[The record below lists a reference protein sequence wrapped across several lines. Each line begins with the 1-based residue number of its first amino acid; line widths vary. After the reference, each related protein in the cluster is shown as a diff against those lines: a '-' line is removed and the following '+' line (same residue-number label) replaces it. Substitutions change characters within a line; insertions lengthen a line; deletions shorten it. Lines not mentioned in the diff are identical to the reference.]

1 MNWQNPNPARNDTL
15 DPEAAAV
22 WHGRKEDQPMTTASG
37 SAAEILRAAKIVE
50 SVVGNAW
57 ATDADGRF
65 IYVTPDALTF
75 LNLTLDDLN
84 TPPEEGSLGWKRVIH
99 PEDYEDAAVAWRH
112 SLRTGDSYNVEHRMM
127 RANGTYG
134 WGRSTGQPLYDSE
147 GRTLGWY
154 GTVIDGGVSTSADD
168 RPSPQALDVPVH
180 DAASENP
187 PLNLI
192 HPHDRPAT
200 EQAMARAFWHGIPQ
214 VVSYRRRQADGSY
227 RWAELRAEPGYAVS
241 VDVDP
246 MVSQPTERW
255 TKSTTLGET
264 VEAVRAAKAVE
275 GLFGAAFAFDTS
287 GIFTYTT
294 PIAQTSISLTLED
307 LNEPLSAS
315 SFLDGGDLGW
325 KRSVH
330 PDDYED
336 AAVALRRCL
345 RTGEQFHH
353 EWRVLRTTGQWVW
366 HRFAVRP
373 TYDTQGRITGWYGVG
388 IDIDVYKKTE
398 AALRERERELS
409 QLIDM
414 VPSHLWRLS
423 PDGEPTFFN
432 KRMADF
438 LGMDV
443 ADMDSPGMSRLDRLI
458 ATIHPDD
465 AAEFRN
471 ALNRSLAGG
480 ERFAMRYRLRRADG
494 VYHWMSSRAEPLRNE
509 EGRIVQWYGLCHDID
524 DQVHAEDALRESERS
539 LRQLIETLP
548 ALIYCAAPDGKPIYR
563 SQQLREFLGFN
574 LEDKDQ
580 GARSRLVGTL
590 DAIIHPDDLTVVK
603 ERYGH
608 SLDTGEPYAM
618 RHRLRRSDGEYRWVE
633 TRTAAMRNAEGA
645 IVQWNGVCFDIE
657 DQVQAQEELRLAQER
672 LARASQAA
680 SLAELSASIAHEVNQ
695 PLAAVVANSHAC
707 QRWLNA
713 EPPNLERAQKTV
725 ERITRD
731 ANSAAD
737 VVNRIRALF
746 RQSAEARTDA
756 SIVGVIAEARE
767 VLAEEASRRGVR
779 IDVTV
784 ASGLPAVQLDRVQ
797 IQQVLVNLIRNGLDA
812 MNSSAS
818 PRIVSIRARRSDRMI
833 RIEICDRGPGVAFP
847 ERIFEP
853 FFTTKGDG
861 MGMGLAICR
870 SIVESHGGRLWA
882 EKNEPQGAKF
892 VFTLPIEP
900 DATP

>member
-1 MNWQNPNPARNDTL
+1 
-15 DPEAAAV
+15 
-22 WHGRKEDQPMTTASG
+22 MTTSSG
-37 SAAEILRAAKIVE
+37 SVAEILRAAKIVE
-50 SVVGNAW
+50 AVVGNAW

-65 IYVTPDALTF
+65 IYVTPDALAY
-75 LNLTLDDLN
+75 LGLTMDDLN
-84 TPPEEGSLGWKRVIH
+84 SAPEEGGFGWIRVIH
-99 PEDYEDAAVAWRH
+99 PQDYDDAATAWRQ
-112 SLRTGDSYNVEHRMM
+112 SLGSGEPYNVQHRMLQ
-127 RANGTYG
+127 ANGVYG
-134 WGRSTGQPLYDSE
+134 WGRSTGQPMRDDS
-147 GRTLGWY
+147 GRIAGWY
-154 GTVIDGGVSTSADD
+154 GTVIDSGVPENADD
-168 RPSPQALDVPVH
+168 RSPQPAGASAQDADSDKLPLD
-180 DAASENP
+180 
-187 PLNLI
+187 LI
-192 HPHDRPAT
+192 HPHDRPAA

-214 VVSYRRRQADGSY
+214 LVGYRRRQADGSY
-227 RWAELRAEPGYAVS
+227 RWAELRAEPGYGVS

-246 MVSQPTERW
+246 MVSKPGERW
-255 TKSTTLGET
+255 TTSDALGET
-264 VEAVRAAKAVE
+264 VEAVRGARAVE
-275 GLFGAAFAFDTS
+275 GLFGAAFAFDPS
-287 GIFTYTT
+287 GTFTYAT
-294 PIAQTSISLTLED
+294 PIAQTSIALTLED
-307 LNEPLSAS
+307 LNEPLSVD

-336 AAVALRRCL
+336 AAAALRHCL
-345 RTGEQFHH
+345 RTGEYFHH

-398 AALRERERELS
+398 AALRERQRELS

-414 VPSHLWRLS
+414 VPSHLWRLG

-432 KRMADF
+432 RRMADF

-443 ADMDSPGMSRLDRLI
+443 ADMDQPGMSRLDRLI
-458 ATIHPDD
+458 ATVHPDD
-465 AAEFRN
+465 ATEFRN
-471 ALNRSLAGG
+471 ALNRSLASG

-494 VYHWMSSRAEPLRNE
+494 VYHWMSSRAEPMRNE
-509 EGRIVQWYGLCHDID
+509 DGRIVQWYGLCHDID

-574 LEDKDQ
+574 LEDKDE
-580 GARSRLVGTL
+580 GARSRLAGTL
-590 DAIIHPDDLTVVK
+590 DAIIHPDDLSIVK

-608 SLDTGEPYAM
+608 SLGTGEPYALQ
-618 RHRLRRSDGEYRWVE
+618 HRLRRSDGVYRWVE

-657 DQVQAQEELRLAQER
+657 DQVRAQKELRLAQER

-713 EPPNLERAQKTV
+713 EPPNIERAQKTV

-731 ANSAAD
+731 ANAAAD

-746 RQSAEARTDA
+746 RQSAETRTGA
-756 SIVGVIAEARE
+756 SIAAVIAEARE

-779 IDVTV
+779 MDVAV
-784 ASGLPAVQLDRVQ
+784 ESGLPAVQLDRVQ

-812 MNSSAS
+812 MNSSS
-818 PRIVSIRARRSDRMI
+818 GLKVISIQARRSEETV
-833 RIEICDRGPGVAFP
+833 RIEIGDRGSGVEFP

-892 VFTLPIEP
+892 VFTLPVELET
-900 DATP
+900 TP

>member
-1 MNWQNPNPARNDTL
+1 
-15 DPEAAAV
+15 
-22 WHGRKEDQPMTTASG
+22 MTTAPG
-37 SAAEILRAAKIVE
+37 PAAEILRAAKIVE

-65 IYVTPDALTF
+65 IYVTPDALAF

-99 PEDYEDAAVAWRH
+99 PDDYEAAATAWRH
-112 SLRTGDSYNVEHRMM
+112 SLRSGEPYNVEHRMLL
-127 RANGTYG
+127 ANGAYG
-134 WGRSTGQPLYDSE
+134 WGRSTGQPLHDGH
-147 GRTLGWY
+147 GRILGWY
-154 GTVIDGGVSTSADD
+154 GTVIDAGVSTSGAH
-168 RPSPQALDVPVH
+168 RPPDVPVH
-180 DAASENP
+180 DVASDTP
-187 PLNLI
+187 QLNLV
-192 HPHDRPAT
+192 HPHDRPAA

-241 VDVDP
+241 VDVEP
-246 MVSQPTERW
+246 MVSKPGERW
-255 TKSTTLGET
+255 TTSDTPDET
-264 VEAVRAAKAVE
+264 VEAVRGARAVE
-275 GLFGAAFAFDTS
+275 GLFGAAFAFDPS
-287 GIFTYTT
+287 GTFTYAT
-294 PIAQTSISLTLED
+294 PIAQTSIALTLED
-307 LNEPLSAS
+307 LNEPLSAN
-315 SFLDGGDLGW
+315 SFLNGGDLGW

-330 PDDYED
+330 PDDYE
-336 AAVALRRCL
+336 AAAAALRHCL
-345 RTGEQFHH
+345 RTGEYFHH
-353 EWRVLRTTGQWVW
+353 EWRVLRTTGQWVS

-398 AALRERERELS
+398 AALRERQRELS

-432 KRMADF
+432 RRMADF

-443 ADMDSPGMSRLDRLI
+443 ADMDQPEMSRLDRLI
-458 ATIHPDD
+458 ATVHPDD
-465 AAEFRN
+465 AAEFRS
-471 ALNRSLAGG
+471 ALNRSLASG

-494 VYHWMSSRAEPLRNE
+494 VYHWMSSRAEPTRNE
-509 EGRIVQWYGLCHDID
+509 DGDIVQWYGLCHDID
-524 DQVHAEDALRESERS
+524 DQVHAENALRESERS

-574 LEDKDQ
+574 LEDKDE
-580 GARSRLVGTL
+580 GARSRLIGTL
-590 DAIIHPDDLTVVK
+590 DAIIHPDDLAVVK

-608 SLDTGEPYAM
+608 SLGTGEPYALQ
-618 RHRLRRSDGEYRWVE
+618 HRLRRFDGEYRWVE

-657 DQVQAQEELRLAQER
+657 DQVRAQEELRLAQER

-713 EPPNLERAQKTV
+713 EPPNIERAQKTV

-731 ANSAAD
+731 ANAAAD

-746 RQSAEARTDA
+746 RQSAETRTGA
-756 SIVGVIAEARE
+756 SIAAVIAEARE
-767 VLAEEASRRGVR
+767 VLAEETSRRGVR
-779 IDVTV
+779 IDVAV
-784 ASGLPAVQLDRVQ
+784 ESGLPAAQLDRVQ
-797 IQQVLVNLIRNGLDA
+797 IQQVLVNLIRNGMDA
-812 MNSSAS
+812 MNSSS
-818 PRIVSIRARRSDRMI
+818 GLKVVSIQARRSEETV
-833 RIEICDRGPGVAFP
+833 RIEIGDRGSGVEFP

-892 VFTLPIEP
+892 VFTLPVDPET
-900 DATP
+900 TP

>member
-1 MNWQNPNPARNDTL
+1 
-15 DPEAAAV
+15 
-22 WHGRKEDQPMTTASG
+22 MTTASG

-57 ATDADGRF
+57 ATDAHGRF
-65 IYVTPDALTF
+65 IYVTAAALTF

-147 GRTLGWY
+147 GRILGWY
-154 GTVIDGGVSTSADD
+154 GTVIDGGENAATGD
-168 RPSPQALDVPVH
+168 SPLESGQPEPATAGP
-180 DAASENP
+180 P
-187 PLNLI
+187 PLAII
-192 HPHDRPAT
+192 HPHDRAIAT
-200 EQAMARAFWHGIPQ
+200 QAAAYAFWTGVPQ
-214 VVSYRRRQADGSY
+214 VVSYRQRQADGSY
-227 RWAELRAEPGYAVS
+227 RRTEFRAEPGYGISVEVS
-241 VDVDP
+241 D
-246 MVSQPTERW
+246 MVSRPGERW
-255 TKSTTLGET
+255 TTTEAIGET
-264 VEAVRAAKAVE
+264 AEAIRAAKVIENLYGKAW
-275 GLFGAAFAFDTS
+275 AFDAA
-287 GIFTYTT
+287 GQFTYVT
-294 PIAQTSISLTLED
+294 PSAQIAIDMTLED
-307 LNEPLSAS
+307 LNKPVRGG
-315 SFLDGGDLGW
+315 SFIDGGDTGWSLG
-325 KRSVH
+325 VH
-330 PDDYED
+330 PDDYEN
-336 AAVALRRCL
+336 AASGLRQSL
-345 RTGEQFHH
+345 RTGEHWNV
-353 EWRVLRTTGQWVW
+353 EYRMLRASGEYVW
-366 HRFAVRP
+366 HRIAARP
-373 TYDTQGRITGWYGVG
+373 TRDTQGRITGWYGTS
-388 IDIDVYKKTE
+388 IDIDVYRKTE

-465 AAEFRN
+465 AADFSN

-494 VYHWMSSRAEPLRNE
+494 VYHWMSSSAEPLRNE

-574 LEDKDQ
+574 LEDKDK

-590 DAIIHPDDLTVVK
+590 DAIIHPDDLAVVK
-603 ERYGH
+603 ERYGR

-633 TRTAAMRNAEGA
+633 TRTAAMRNAEGE

-657 DQVQAQEELRLAQER
+657 DQVRAQEELRLAQER

-779 IDVTV
+779 MDVTV
-784 ASGLPAVQLDRVQ
+784 ESGLPAVQLDRVQ

-812 MNSSAS
+812 MYSSAG
-818 PRIVSIRARRSDRMI
+818 PKIVSIRARRSEEMV
-833 RIEICDRGPGVAFP
+833 RIEIGDRGPGVAFP

-861 MGMGLAICR
+861 MGMGLAICC

-892 VFTLPIEP
+892 IFTLPIKP
-900 DATP
+900 GVTP

>member
-1 MNWQNPNPARNDTL
+1 
-15 DPEAAAV
+15 
-22 WHGRKEDQPMTTASG
+22 
-37 SAAEILRAAKIVE
+37 
-50 SVVGNAW
+50 
-57 ATDADGRF
+57 
-65 IYVTPDALTF
+65 
-75 LNLTLDDLN
+75 
-84 TPPEEGSLGWKRVIH
+84 
-99 PEDYEDAAVAWRH
+99 
-112 SLRTGDSYNVEHRMM
+112 
-127 RANGTYG
+127 
-134 WGRSTGQPLYDSE
+134 
-147 GRTLGWY
+147 
-154 GTVIDGGVSTSADD
+154 
-168 RPSPQALDVPVH
+168 
-180 DAASENP
+180 
-187 PLNLI
+187 
-192 HPHDRPAT
+192 
-200 EQAMARAFWHGIPQ
+200 
-214 VVSYRRRQADGSY
+214 
-227 RWAELRAEPGYAVS
+227 
-241 VDVDP
+241 
-246 MVSQPTERW
+246 MVSKPGERW
-255 TKSTTLGET
+255 TTSDALGET
-264 VEAVRAAKAVE
+264 VEAVRGARAVE
-275 GLFGAAFAFDTS
+275 GLFGAAFAFDPS
-287 GIFTYTT
+287 GTFTYAT
-294 PIAQTSISLTLED
+294 PIAQTSIALTLED
-307 LNEPLSAS
+307 LNEPLSVD

-336 AAVALRRCL
+336 AAAALRHCL
-345 RTGEQFHH
+345 RTGEYFHH

-398 AALRERERELS
+398 AALRERQRELS

-414 VPSHLWRLS
+414 VPSHLWRLG

-432 KRMADF
+432 RRMADF

-443 ADMDSPGMSRLDRLI
+443 ADMDQPGMSRLDRLI
-458 ATIHPDD
+458 ATVHPDD
-465 AAEFRN
+465 ATEFRN
-471 ALNRSLAGG
+471 ALNRSLASG

-494 VYHWMSSRAEPLRNE
+494 VYHWMSSRAEPMRNE
-509 EGRIVQWYGLCHDID
+509 DGRIVQWYGLCHDID

-574 LEDKDQ
+574 LEDKDE
-580 GARSRLVGTL
+580 GARSRLAGTL
-590 DAIIHPDDLTVVK
+590 DAIIHPDDLSIVK

-608 SLDTGEPYAM
+608 SLGTGEPYALQ
-618 RHRLRRSDGEYRWVE
+618 HRLRRSDGVYRWVE

-657 DQVQAQEELRLAQER
+657 DQVRAQEELRLAQER

-713 EPPNLERAQKTV
+713 EPPNIERAQKTV

-731 ANSAAD
+731 ANAAAD

-746 RQSAEARTDA
+746 RQSAETRTGA
-756 SIVGVIAEARE
+756 SIAAVIAEARE

-779 IDVTV
+779 MDVAV
-784 ASGLPAVQLDRVQ
+784 ESGLPAVQLDRVQ

-812 MNSSAS
+812 MNSSS
-818 PRIVSIRARRSDRMI
+818 GLKVISIQARRSEETV
-833 RIEICDRGPGVAFP
+833 RIEIGDRGSGVEFP

-892 VFTLPIEP
+892 VFTLPVELET
-900 DATP
+900 TP

>member
-1 MNWQNPNPARNDTL
+1 
-15 DPEAAAV
+15 
-22 WHGRKEDQPMTTASG
+22 MTIVSG
-37 SAAEILRAAKIVE
+37 SNAEILRAAKIVE

-57 ATDADGRF
+57 ATDADGKF
-65 IYVTPDALTF
+65 IYVTPDALAF

-99 PEDYEDAAVAWRH
+99 PEDYEDAAAMWRR
-112 SLRTGDSYNVEHRMM
+112 SLRTGEPYNVEHRMLL
-127 RANGTYG
+127 ANGAYG
-134 WGRSTGQPLYDSE
+134 WGRSTGQTLHDGH
-147 GRTLGWY
+147 GRILGWY
-154 GTVIDGGVSTSADD
+154 GTVIDSGVSTIADD
-168 RPSPQALDVPVH
+168 RWPPEAADAPVQDVVS
-180 DAASENP
+180 DKP
-187 PLNLI
+187 PLNLV
-192 HPHDRPAT
+192 HPHDRPVA

-214 VVSYRRRQADGSY
+214 VVSYRQRQDDGSY
-227 RWAELRAEPGYAVS
+227 RWTKLRAEPGYAVS

-246 MVSQPTERW
+246 MVSGPGERW
-255 TKSTTLGET
+255 TTSDTLGET
-264 VEAVRAAKAVE
+264 VEAVRAARAVE
-275 GLFGAAFAFDTS
+275 GLFGAAFAFDPS
-287 GIFTYTT
+287 GTFTYAT
-294 PIAQTSISLTLED
+294 PIAQTSIALTLEE
-307 LNEPLSAS
+307 LNEPLSGN

-336 AAVALRRCL
+336 AATALRRCL
-345 RTGEQFHH
+345 CTGEHFHH

-414 VPSHLWRLS
+414 VPSHLWRLD

-443 ADMDSPGMSRLDRLI
+443 ADMDKSGMSRLDGLI
-458 ATIHPDD
+458 ATVHPDD
-465 AAEFRN
+465 AAGFSN
-471 ALNRSLAGG
+471 ALNRSLASGD
-480 ERFAMRYRLRRADG
+480 RFAMRYRLRRDDG

-509 EGRIVQWYGLCHDID
+509 DGRIVQWYGLCHDID

-548 ALIYCAAPDGKPIYR
+548 ALIYCAAPDGRPIYR

-574 LEDKDQ
+574 LEDKDE

-590 DAIIHPDDLTVVK
+590 DAIIHPDDLAVVK

-608 SLDTGEPYAM
+608 SLATGEPYAM
-618 RHRLRRSDGEYRWVE
+618 QHRLRRSDGEYRWVE
-633 TRTAAMRNAEGA
+633 TRTAAMRNAEGR
-645 IVQWNGVCFDIE
+645 IVQWNGVCFDVE

-713 EPPNLERAQKTV
+713 EPPNLERAQKTI

-746 RQSAEARTDA
+746 RQSAEARTGA
-756 SIVGVIAEARE
+756 SIAGVIAEARE
-767 VLAEEASRRGVR
+767 FLAEEASRRGVR
-779 IDVTV
+779 MDVTV
-784 ASGLPAVQLDRVQ
+784 EGGLPAVQFDRIQ

-812 MNSSAS
+812 MNSSAG
-818 PRIVSIRARRSDRMI
+818 PKIISIQARRSEEMV
-833 RIEICDRGPGVAFP
+833 RIEIADRGPGVELP

-870 SIVESHGGRLWA
+870 SIVESHGGRLWV

-900 DATP
+900 EAMP

>member
-1 MNWQNPNPARNDTL
+1 
-15 DPEAAAV
+15 
-22 WHGRKEDQPMTTASG
+22 MTTSSG
-37 SAAEILRAAKIVE
+37 SVAEILRAAKIVE
-50 SVVGNAW
+50 AVVGNAW

-65 IYVTPDALTF
+65 IYVTPDALAY
-75 LNLTLDDLN
+75 LGLTMDDLN
-84 TPPEEGSLGWKRVIH
+84 SAPEEGGFGWKRVIH
-99 PEDYEDAAVAWRH
+99 PQDYDDAATAWRQ
-112 SLRTGDSYNVEHRMM
+112 SLGSGEPYNVQHRMLQ
-127 RANGTYG
+127 ANGVYG
-134 WGRSTGQPLYDSE
+134 WGRSTGQPMRDDS
-147 GRTLGWY
+147 GRIAGWY
-154 GTVIDGGVSTSADD
+154 GTVIDSGVPENADD
-168 RPSPQALDVPVH
+168 RSPQPAGASAQDADSDKLPLD
-180 DAASENP
+180 
-187 PLNLI
+187 LI
-192 HPHDRPAT
+192 HPHDRPAA

-214 VVSYRRRQADGSY
+214 LVGYRRRQADGSY
-227 RWAELRAEPGYAVS
+227 RWAELRAEPGYGVS

-246 MVSQPTERW
+246 MVSKPGERW
-255 TKSTTLGET
+255 TTSDALGET
-264 VEAVRAAKAVE
+264 VEAVRGARAVE
-275 GLFGAAFAFDTS
+275 GLFGAAFAFDPS
-287 GIFTYTT
+287 GTFTYAT
-294 PIAQTSISLTLED
+294 PIAQTSIALTLED
-307 LNEPLSAS
+307 LNEPLSVD

-336 AAVALRRCL
+336 AAAALRHCL
-345 RTGEQFHH
+345 RTGEYFHH

-398 AALRERERELS
+398 AALRERQRELS

-414 VPSHLWRLS
+414 VPSHLWRLG

-432 KRMADF
+432 RRMADF

-443 ADMDSPGMSRLDRLI
+443 ADMDQPGMSRLDRLI
-458 ATIHPDD
+458 ATVHPDD
-465 AAEFRN
+465 ATEFRN
-471 ALNRSLAGG
+471 ALNRSLASG
-480 ERFAMRYRLRRADG
+480 ERFAMRYRLRRANG
-494 VYHWMSSRAEPLRNE
+494 VYHWMSSRAEPMRNE
-509 EGRIVQWYGLCHDID
+509 DGRIVQWYGLCHDID

-574 LEDKDQ
+574 LEDKDE
-580 GARSRLVGTL
+580 GARSRLAGTL
-590 DAIIHPDDLTVVK
+590 DAIIHPDDLSIVK

-608 SLDTGEPYAM
+608 SLGTGEPYALQ
-618 RHRLRRSDGEYRWVE
+618 HRLRRSDGVYRWVE

-657 DQVQAQEELRLAQER
+657 DQVRAQEELRLAQER

-713 EPPNLERAQKTV
+713 EPPNIERAQKTV

-731 ANSAAD
+731 ANAAAD

-746 RQSAEARTDA
+746 RQSAETRTGA
-756 SIVGVIAEARE
+756 SIAAVIAEARE

-779 IDVTV
+779 MDVAV
-784 ASGLPAVQLDRVQ
+784 ESGLPAVQLDRVQ

-812 MNSSAS
+812 MNSSS
-818 PRIVSIRARRSDRMI
+818 GLKVISIQARRSEETV
-833 RIEICDRGPGVAFP
+833 RIEIGDRGSGVEFP

-892 VFTLPIEP
+892 VFTLPVELET
-900 DATP
+900 TP

>member
-1 MNWQNPNPARNDTL
+1 
-15 DPEAAAV
+15 
-22 WHGRKEDQPMTTASG
+22 
-37 SAAEILRAAKIVE
+37 
-50 SVVGNAW
+50 
-57 ATDADGRF
+57 
-65 IYVTPDALTF
+65 
-75 LNLTLDDLN
+75 
-84 TPPEEGSLGWKRVIH
+84 
-99 PEDYEDAAVAWRH
+99 
-112 SLRTGDSYNVEHRMM
+112 
-127 RANGTYG
+127 
-134 WGRSTGQPLYDSE
+134 
-147 GRTLGWY
+147 LGWY
-154 GTVIDGGVSTSADD
+154 GTVIDGGENAATGD
-168 RPSPQALDVPVH
+168 SPLESGQPEPATAGGP
-180 DAASENP
+180 P
-187 PLNLI
+187 PLAII
-192 HPHDRPAT
+192 HPHDRAIAT
-200 EQAMARAFWHGIPQ
+200 QAAAYAFWTGVPQ
-214 VVSYRRRQADGSY
+214 VVSYRQRQADGSY
-227 RWAELRAEPGYAVS
+227 RRTEFRAEPGYGISVEVS
-241 VDVDP
+241 D
-246 MVSQPTERW
+246 MVSRPGERW
-255 TKSTTLGET
+255 TTTEAIGET
-264 VEAVRAAKAVE
+264 AEAIRAAKVIENLYGKAW
-275 GLFGAAFAFDTS
+275 AFDAA
-287 GIFTYTT
+287 GQFTYVT
-294 PIAQTSISLTLED
+294 PSAQIAIDMTLED
-307 LNEPLSAS
+307 LNKPVRGG
-315 SFLDGGDLGW
+315 SFIDGGDTGWSLG
-325 KRSVH
+325 VH
-330 PDDYED
+330 PDDYES
-336 AAVALRRCL
+336 AASGLRHSL
-345 RTGEQFHH
+345 KTGEHWNV
-353 EWRVLRTTGQWVW
+353 EYRMLRASGEYVW
-366 HRFAVRP
+366 HRIAARP
-373 TYDTQGRITGWYGVG
+373 TRDTQGRITGWYGTS
-388 IDIDVYKKTE
+388 IDIDVYRKTE

-443 ADMDSPGMSRLDRLI
+443 ADMASPGMSRLDRLI

-465 AAEFRN
+465 AAGFSN
-471 ALNRSLAGG
+471 ALNRSLVGG

-756 SIVGVIAEARE
+756 SITGVIAEARE

-882 EKNEPQGAKF
+882 EKNEPRGAKF